1 MKNFKQYIQQ
11 EMQYVDRTYWILF
24 IALILMASIALFSAS
39 SFFVFQAGSS
49 TLGPILSQMFFI
61 AVGVGMAF
69 ILQFIP
75 SKWIRILGYIGLLL
89 SVILLLLTYSPLG
102 VEINGSRR
110 WLKLF
115 GITFQ
120 PSELAKL
127 TLIIVVSDLFSK
139 IKTVEDQRKY
149 FGIAIGI
156 TMIICGIIFLGNLST
171 AVLLGGIVILLA
183 ILARVHIKYWGTLV
197 ITIIAFLVCGYF
209 FVNEVYVKQNRTVDG
224 PLKRVITW
232 VGRINDMLDEQ
243 KTTDAEF
250 RITDDNYQSSHAK
263 IAVARGGKSPFGVL
277 PGNSI
282 QRDVLPQA
290 YADYIFAII
299 VEEWGIVGSIGLILI
314 YLSILFRACLKS
326 SKYADYS
333 AMLMVMGLALM
344 ITCQALISMMVSVG
358 IGPVTGQPLP
368 MISRGGTSALITSI
382 YFGIIMSVSRE
393 QTKLGARQQ
402 AAINDSLDDVPEIEL
417 EEIIIDRNY
426 KR

>member
-1 MKNFKQYIQQ
+1 MTITDIKKYVREQMQYI
-11 EMQYVDRTYWILF
+11 DRTYWVMF
-24 IALILMASIALFSAS
+24 VGLILMASIALFSAS
-39 SFFVFQAGSS
+39 SFFVFQEGNS
-49 TLGPILSQMFFI
+49 TLGPILSQMVFI
-61 AVGVGMAF
+61 ATGVVLVF

-75 SKWIRILGYIGLLL
+75 SKWIRVLGYIGLIVSIIFLM
-89 SVILLLLTYSPLG
+89 LTFSPLG
-102 VEINGSRR
+102 VEINGSKR

-127 TLIIVVSDLFSK
+127 TLIIVVSDLLSRIKSK
-139 IKTVEDQRKY
+139 EDQSKY
-149 FGIAIGI
+149 FSIAIGI
-156 TMIICGIIFLGNLST
+156 TMVICGIIFIGNLST

-183 ILARVHIKYWGTLV
+183 ILARVHIKYWGSLV
-197 ITIIAFLVCGYF
+197 AAIMVFLICGYF
-209 FVNEVYVKQNRTVDG
+209 FVNEVYVKQNRKMEG
-224 PLKRVITW
+224 ILGRAITW
-232 VGRINDMLDEQ
+232 VGRINDMREENQ
-243 KTTDAEF
+243 TPDAEF

-299 VEEWGIVGSIGLILI
+299 VEEWGIIGSITLIIL

-326 SKYADYS
+326 SRYADYS

-344 ITCQALISMMVSVG
+344 LTCQALISMMVSVG

-393 QTKLGARQQ
+393 QTELGNRQQ
-402 AAINDSLDDVPEIEL
+402 AAINESLDDVPEIQL
-417 EEIIIDRNY
+417 D
-426 KR
+426 

>member
-1 MKNFKQYIQQ
+1 MTITDIKKYIREQMQYI
-11 EMQYVDRTYWILF
+11 DRTYWVMF
-24 IALILMASIALFSAS
+24 VGLILMASIALFSAS
-39 SFFVFQAGSS
+39 SFFVFQEGNS
-49 TLGPILSQMFFI
+49 TLGPILSQMVFI
-61 AVGVGMAF
+61 ATGVILVF

-75 SKWIRILGYIGLLL
+75 SKWIRVLGYIGLIVSIIFLM
-89 SVILLLLTYSPLG
+89 LTFSPLG
-102 VEINGSRR
+102 VEINGSKR

-127 TLIIVVSDLFSK
+127 TLIIVVSDLLSRIKSK
-139 IKTVEDQRKY
+139 EDQSKY
-149 FGIAIGI
+149 FSIAIGI
-156 TMIICGIIFLGNLST
+156 TMVICGIIFIGNLST

-183 ILARVHIKYWGTLV
+183 ILARVHIKYWGSLV
-197 ITIIAFLVCGYF
+197 AAIMVFLICGYF
-209 FVNEVYVKQNRTVDG
+209 FVNEVYVKQNRKMEG
-224 PLKRVITW
+224 ILGRAITW
-232 VGRINDMLDEQ
+232 VGRINDMREENQ
-243 KTTDAEF
+243 TPDAEF

-299 VEEWGIVGSIGLILI
+299 VEEWGIIGSIALIIL

-326 SKYADYS
+326 SRYADYS

-344 ITCQALISMMVSVG
+344 LTCQALISMMVSVG

-393 QTKLGARQQ
+393 QTELGNRQQ
-402 AAINDSLDDVPEIEL
+402 AAINESLDDVPEIQL
-417 EEIIIDRNY
+417 D
-426 KR
+426 

>member
-1 MKNFKQYIQQ
+1 MTITDIKKYVREQMQYI
-11 EMQYVDRTYWILF
+11 DRTYWVMF
-24 IALILMASIALFSAS
+24 VGLILMASIALFSAS
-39 SFFVFQAGSS
+39 SFFVFQEGNS
-49 TLGPILSQMFFI
+49 TLGPILSQMVFI
-61 AVGVGMAF
+61 ATGVVLVF

-75 SKWIRILGYIGLLL
+75 SKWIRVLGYIGLIVSIIFLM
-89 SVILLLLTYSPLG
+89 LTFSPLG
-102 VEINGSRR
+102 VEINGSKR

-127 TLIIVVSDLFSK
+127 TLIIVVSDLLSRIKSK
-139 IKTVEDQRKY
+139 EDQSKY
-149 FGIAIGI
+149 FSIAIGI
-156 TMIICGIIFLGNLST
+156 TMVICGIIFIGNLST

-183 ILARVHIKYWGTLV
+183 ILARVHIKYWGSLV
-197 ITIIAFLVCGYF
+197 AAIMIFLICGYF
-209 FVNEVYVKQNRTVDG
+209 FVNEVYVKQNRKMEG
-224 PLKRVITW
+224 ILGRAITW
-232 VGRINDMLDEQ
+232 VGRINDMREENQ
-243 KTTDAEF
+243 TPDAEF

-299 VEEWGIVGSIGLILI
+299 VEEWGIIGSIALIIL

-326 SKYADYS
+326 SRYADYS

-344 ITCQALISMMVSVG
+344 LTCQALISMMVSVG

-393 QTKLGARQQ
+393 QTELGNRQQ
-402 AAINDSLDDVPEIEL
+402 AAINESLDDVPEIQL
-417 EEIIIDRNY
+417 D
-426 KR
+426 

>member
-1 MKNFKQYIQQ
+1 MTFTDIKKYIREQ
-11 EMQYVDRTYWILF
+11 MQYVDRTYWVMF
-24 IALILMASIALFSAS
+24 VGLILMASIALFSAS
-39 SFFVFQAGSS
+39 SFFVFQDGNS
-49 TLGPILSQMFFI
+49 TLGPILSQMVFI
-61 AVGVGMAF
+61 ATGMVLVF

-75 SKWIRILGYIGLLL
+75 SKWIRILGYIGLILSIVLL
-89 SVILLLLTYSPLG
+89 MLTFSPLG
-102 VEINGSRR
+102 VEINGSKR

-127 TLIIVVSDLFSK
+127 TLIIVVSDLLSR
-139 IKTVEDQRKY
+139 IKNKEDQRKY
-149 FGIAIGI
+149 FGIAISI
-156 TMIICGIIFLGNLST
+156 TMVICGIIFIGNLST

-183 ILARVHIKYWGTLV
+183 ILARVHIKYWGSLV
-197 ITIIAFLVCGYF
+197 AAIMVFLICGYF
-209 FVNEVYVKQNRTVDG
+209 FVNEVYVKQNRKMEG
-224 PLKRVITW
+224 ILGRAITW
-232 VGRINDMLDEQ
+232 VGRINDMREENQ
-243 KTTDAEF
+243 TPDAEF

-299 VEEWGIVGSIGLILI
+299 VEEWGIVGAVWLILI

-326 SKYADYS
+326 CRYADYS

-344 ITCQALISMMVSVG
+344 LTCQALISMMVSVG

-368 MISRGGTSALITSI
+368 LISRGGTSALITSI

-393 QTKLGARQQ
+393 QSALGAHHQ
-402 AAINDSLDDVPEIEL
+402 AAIKESLDDVPEIRL
-417 EEIIIDRNY
+417 E
-426 KR
+426 

>member
-1 MKNFKQYIQQ
+1 MTITDIKKYVREQMQYI
-11 EMQYVDRTYWILF
+11 DRTYWVMF
-24 IALILMASIALFSAS
+24 VGLILIASIALFSAS
-39 SFFVFQAGSS
+39 SFFVFQEGNS
-49 TLGPILSQMFFI
+49 TLGPILSQMVFI
-61 AVGVGMAF
+61 ATGVVLVF

-75 SKWIRILGYIGLLL
+75 SKWIRVLGYIGLIVSIIFLM
-89 SVILLLLTYSPLG
+89 LTFSPLG
-102 VEINGSRR
+102 VEINGSKR

-127 TLIIVVSDLFSK
+127 TLIIVVSDLLSRIKSK
-139 IKTVEDQRKY
+139 EDQSKY
-149 FGIAIGI
+149 FSIAIGI
-156 TMIICGIIFLGNLST
+156 TMVICGIIFIGNLST

-183 ILARVHIKYWGTLV
+183 ILARVHIKYWGSLV
-197 ITIIAFLVCGYF
+197 AAIMVFLICGYF
-209 FVNEVYVKQNRTVDG
+209 FVNEVYVKQNRKMEG
-224 PLKRVITW
+224 ILGRAITW
-232 VGRINDMLDEQ
+232 VGRINDMREENQ
-243 KTTDAEF
+243 TPDAEF

-299 VEEWGIVGSIGLILI
+299 VEEWGIIGSIALIIL

-326 SKYADYS
+326 SRYADYS

-344 ITCQALISMMVSVG
+344 LTCQALISMMVSVG

-393 QTKLGARQQ
+393 QSALGAHQQ
-402 AAINDSLDDVPEIEL
+402 AAINESLDDVPEIQL
-417 EEIIIDRNY
+417 D
-426 KR
+426 

>member
-1 MKNFKQYIQQ
+1 MTITDIKKYVREQMQYI
-11 EMQYVDRTYWILF
+11 DRTYWVMF
-24 IALILMASIALFSAS
+24 VGLILMASIALFSAS
-39 SFFVFQAGSS
+39 SFFVFQEGNS
-49 TLGPILSQMFFI
+49 TLGPILSQMVFI
-61 AVGVGMAF
+61 ATGVVLVF

-75 SKWIRILGYIGLLL
+75 SKWIRVLGYIGLIVSIIFLM
-89 SVILLLLTYSPLG
+89 LTFSPLG
-102 VEINGSRR
+102 VEINGSKR

-127 TLIIVVSDLFSK
+127 TLIIVVSDLLSRIKSK
-139 IKTVEDQRKY
+139 EDQSKY
-149 FGIAIGI
+149 FSIAIGI
-156 TMIICGIIFLGNLST
+156 TMVICGIIFIGNLST

-183 ILARVHIKYWGTLV
+183 ILARVHIKYWGSLV
-197 ITIIAFLVCGYF
+197 AAILVFLICGYF
-209 FVNEVYVKQNRTVDG
+209 FVNEVYVKQNRKMEG
-224 PLKRVITW
+224 ILGRAITW
-232 VGRINDMLDEQ
+232 VGRINDMREENQ
-243 KTTDAEF
+243 TPDAEF

-299 VEEWGIVGSIGLILI
+299 VEEWGIIGSIALIIL

-326 SKYADYS
+326 SRYADYS

-344 ITCQALISMMVSVG
+344 LTCQALISMMVSVG

-393 QTKLGARQQ
+393 QTELGNRQQ
-402 AAINDSLDDVPEIEL
+402 AAINESLDDVPEIQL
-417 EEIIIDRNY
+417 D
-426 KR
+426 

>member
-1 MKNFKQYIQQ
+1 MKNLKQYIQQ

-417 EEIIIDRNY
+417 EEIIIDRNV
-426 KR
+426 

>member
-1 MKNFKQYIQQ
+1 MTITDIKKYVREQMQYI
-11 EMQYVDRTYWILF
+11 DRTYWVMF
-24 IALILMASIALFSAS
+24 VGLILMASIALFSAS
-39 SFFVFQAGSS
+39 SFFVFQEGNS
-49 TLGPILSQMFFI
+49 TLGPILSQMVFI
-61 AVGVGMAF
+61 ATGVVLVF

-75 SKWIRILGYIGLLL
+75 SKWIRVLGYIGLIVSIIFLM
-89 SVILLLLTYSPLG
+89 LTFSPLG
-102 VEINGSRR
+102 VEINGSKR

-127 TLIIVVSDLFSK
+127 TLIIVVSDLLSRIKSK
-139 IKTVEDQRKY
+139 EDQSKY
-149 FGIAIGI
+149 FSIAIGI
-156 TMIICGIIFLGNLST
+156 TMVICGIIFIGNLST

-183 ILARVHIKYWGTLV
+183 ILARVHIKYWGSLV
-197 ITIIAFLVCGYF
+197 AAIMVFLICGYF
-209 FVNEVYVKQNRTVDG
+209 FVNEVYVKQNRKMEG
-224 PLKRVITW
+224 ILGRAITW
-232 VGRINDMLDEQ
+232 VGRINDMREENQ
-243 KTTDAEF
+243 KPDAEF

-299 VEEWGIVGSIGLILI
+299 VEEWGIIGSIALIIL

-326 SKYADYS
+326 SRYADYS

-344 ITCQALISMMVSVG
+344 LTCQALISMMVSVG

-393 QTKLGARQQ
+393 QTELGNRQQ
-402 AAINDSLDDVPEIEL
+402 AAINESLDDVPEIQL
-417 EEIIIDRNY
+417 D
-426 KR
+426 

>member
-1 MKNFKQYIQQ
+1 MKNLKQYIQQ

-61 AVGVGMAF
+61 AVGVGLAF
-69 ILQFIP
+69 ILQFVP
-75 SKWIRILGYIGLLL
+75 SKWIRILGYVGLLL

-149 FGIAIGI
+149 FGIAISI

-209 FVNEVYVKQNRTVDG
+209 FVNEVYVKQNRTVEG

-417 EEIIIDRNY
+417 EEIIIDRNV
-426 KR
+426 

>member
-1 MKNFKQYIQQ
+1 MTITDIKKYVREQMQYI
-11 EMQYVDRTYWILF
+11 DRTYWVMF
-24 IALILMASIALFSAS
+24 VGLILMASIALFSAS
-39 SFFVFQAGSS
+39 SFFVFQEGNS
-49 TLGPILSQMFFI
+49 TLGPILSQMVFI
-61 AVGVGMAF
+61 ATGVVLVF

-75 SKWIRILGYIGLLL
+75 SKWIRVLGYIGLIV
-89 SVILLLLTYSPLG
+89 SIIFLLLTFSPLG
-102 VEINGSRR
+102 VEINGSKR

-127 TLIIVVSDLFSK
+127 TLIIVVSDLLSRIKSK
-139 IKTVEDQRKY
+139 EDQSKY
-149 FGIAIGI
+149 FSIAIGI
-156 TMIICGIIFLGNLST
+156 TMVICGIIFIGNLST

-183 ILARVHIKYWGTLV
+183 ILARVHIKYWGSLV
-197 ITIIAFLVCGYF
+197 AAIMVFLICGYF
-209 FVNEVYVKQNRTVDG
+209 FVNEVYVKQNRKMEG
-224 PLKRVITW
+224 ILGRAITW
-232 VGRINDMLDEQ
+232 VGRINDMREENQ
-243 KTTDAEF
+243 TPDAEF

-299 VEEWGIVGSIGLILI
+299 VEEWGIIGSIALIIL

-326 SKYADYS
+326 SRYADYS

-344 ITCQALISMMVSVG
+344 LTCQALISMMVSVG

-393 QTKLGARQQ
+393 QTELGNRQQ
-402 AAINDSLDDVPEIEL
+402 AAINESLDDVPEIQL
-417 EEIIIDRNY
+417 D
-426 KR
+426 

>member
-1 MKNFKQYIQQ
+1 MF
-11 EMQYVDRTYWILF
+11 VG
-24 IALILMASIALFSAS
+24 LILMASIALFSAS
-39 SFFVFQAGSS
+39 SFFVFQEGNS
-49 TLGPILSQMFFI
+49 TLGPILSQMVFI
-61 AVGVGMAF
+61 ATGVVLVF

-75 SKWIRILGYIGLLL
+75 SKWIRVLGYIGLIVSIIFLM
-89 SVILLLLTYSPLG
+89 LTFSPLG
-102 VEINGSRR
+102 VEINGSKR

-127 TLIIVVSDLFSK
+127 TLIIVVSDLLSRIKSK
-139 IKTVEDQRKY
+139 EDQSKY
-149 FGIAIGI
+149 FSIAIGI
-156 TMIICGIIFLGNLST
+156 TMVICGIIFIGNLST

-183 ILARVHIKYWGTLV
+183 ILARVHIKYWGSLV
-197 ITIIAFLVCGYF
+197 AAIMVFLICGYF
-209 FVNEVYVKQNRTVDG
+209 FVNEVYVKQNRKMEG
-224 PLKRVITW
+224 ILGRAITW
-232 VGRINDMLDEQ
+232 VGRINDMREENQ
-243 KTTDAEF
+243 TPDAEF

-299 VEEWGIVGSIGLILI
+299 VEEWGIIGSIALIIL

-326 SKYADYS
+326 SRYADYS

-344 ITCQALISMMVSVG
+344 LTCQALISMMVSVG

-393 QTKLGARQQ
+393 QTELGNRQQ
-402 AAINDSLDDVPEIEL
+402 AAINESLDDVPEIQL
-417 EEIIIDRNY
+417 D
-426 KR
+426 